1 MSRVYVFLANGFE
14 EIEGLTVVDM
24 LRRAG
29 TDVVTVSV
37 SEEKKIEGS
46 HKIRVE
52 ADRLFSEEDFSD
64 ADMLV
69 LPGGMPGTIHL
80 LEHEGLAKVLRAAN
94 EEKTGIAAICAAP
107 RVLGSLG
114 VLKGRRAVC
123 YPGVEEHLL
132 GADVCTDNVVTDGHI
147 TTSRGMGTAIDFSLE
162 LITRLF
168 GREKADQMAKS
179 IVYENPLKKH

>member
-1 MSRVYVFLANGFE
+1 MSKVYVFLANGFE

-29 TDVVTVSV
+29 ADVATISV
-37 SEEKKIEGS
+37 SGEKMIEGS

-52 ADRLFSEEDFSD
+52 ADRLFSETDFSD
-64 ADMLV
+64 ADLLV

-80 LEHEGLAKVLRAAN
+80 LEHEGLAEVLRTADKK
-94 EEKTGIAAICAAP
+94 KTGIAAICAAP
-107 RVLGSLG
+107 RVLGSLRF
-114 VLKGRRAVC
+114 LEGRSAVC

-132 GADVCTDNVVTDGHI
+132 GAKVCTDNVVTDGHI

-162 LITRLF
+162 LISRLF
-168 GREKADQMAKS
+168 GKEKADQMAKS
-179 IVYENPLKKH
+179 IVYRL